1 MRKRPAV
8 RGLRRHGGAAVVEF
22 AFVFPILFMLTYG
35 AVVYSYAYVLRQSL
49 TFAAQEAAEA
59 AVDIDPTDQSAAD
72 YKGAV
77 TSSATATAV
86 AVVAWMPE
94 RLRSGMGTS
103 VQLCSEGGGGTACPS
118 NGGDAVVVTLTLP
131 LTGNSQ
137 LFATMNLPFVGT
149 FPPLPA
155 TMTAQ
160 ATARV

>member
-1 MRKRPAV
+1 MRKMPPA
-8 RGLRRHGGAAVVEF
+8 RGLRRHGGAAVIEF

-35 AVVYSYAYVLRQSL
+35 AVVYSYAYVLKQSL

-59 AVDIDPTDQSAAD
+59 AVDIDPANQSAGD
-72 YKGAV
+72 YQDGIRSA
-77 TSSATATAV
+77 ATATAI
-86 AVVAWMPE
+86 AVVAWMPD
-94 RLRSGMGTS
+94 RLRNGLATTAN
-103 VQLCSEGGGGTACPS
+103 LCSAGGGSTACPTT
-118 NGGDAVVVTLTLP
+118 GDAVVVTLTLP

-137 LFATMNLPFVGT
+137 LFATMNLPIIGT